1 MDNLTQP
8 ENWVVTN
15 SLNTFDLIS
24 FLPGV
29 DISGLFTDP
38 EYSDSK
44 EQFVTMKA
52 LENVTVMVKKDKS
65 GFGVV
70 RIEGLDLPVNG

>member
-44 EQFVTMKA
+44 ERFVTMEA
-52 LENVTVMVKKDKS
+52 SENVTVMVKKDKS
-65 GFGVV
+65 GFGIV